1 MVTSTASVRVWD
13 IVVRLTHWSVATL
26 VLWNLFED
34 SGGPLHRAAG
44 YVATGLVLFRIL
56 WGFIGT
62 EPARFSTWVPPPSGV
77 ISDLKGIIARRP
89 LRHLSHTPLGA
100 LMMLTMWM
108 LILALAV
115 TGWISRLDAF
125 WGEDWPKDVH
135 GLLADTLIV
144 LIVIHV
150 IAAIAMS
157 LAHKENLIVAML
169 TGNKRQARDHED
181 PAL

>member
-1 MVTSTASVRVWD
+1 
-13 IVVRLTHWSVATL
+13 
-26 VLWNLFED
+26 
-34 SGGPLHRAAG
+34 
-44 YVATGLVLFRIL
+44 
-56 WGFIGT
+56 
-62 EPARFSTWVPPPSGV
+62 
-77 ISDLKGIIARRP
+77 
-89 LRHLSHTPLGA
+89 
-100 LMMLTMWM
+100 MMLTMWM